1 MKQWS
6 KDIELILD
14 KIRFNSVIMSE
25 EHKLKYIYL
34 KGLLRY
40 FRLPII
46 LLSGINSVISVGLQP
61 YIEQSYISVINCIIS
76 LGCGIIG
83 SIELFLGIQVQMEN
97 ELLVSKEYYIL
108 STTIFK
114 MLSLNIKNRNVN
126 GHEFLEHCFDEY
138 SNLIEKS
145 NIIVNK
151 IIDKLIPLEDILNP
165 GFHIEDVENDI
176 NSFVPLLPPLQNDI
190 ENHLGETE
198 EKETGETGETGE
210 NAENAENDA
219 EENIDFPESFD
230 TEDTEDPPIG
240 NLEEFYYMNM
250 KHI

>member
-6 KDIELILD
+6 QDIELILD
-14 KIRFNSVIMSE
+14 KIRYNSVLMSE

-61 YIEQSYISVINCIIS
+61 YIDQSYISVINCILS

-83 SIELFLGIQVQMEN
+83 SVELFLGIQVQMEN

-108 STTIFK
+108 STSIFK
-114 MLSLNIKNRNVN
+114 MLSLNVKNRNVN

-145 NIIVNK
+145 NIIVTK
-151 IIDKLIPLEDILNP
+151 ITDKLIPLEDILNP
-165 GFHIEDVENDI
+165 GFHLETTDI
-176 NSFVPLLPPLQNDI
+176 NSFIPILPDI
-190 ENHLGETE
+190 ENNLEVPELEPINEPEESPILPQDSLDSGETE
-198 EKETGETGETGE
+198 NTE
-210 NAENAENDA
+210 N
-219 EENIDFPESFD
+219 
-230 TEDTEDPPIG
+230 TEDLNNTIG
-240 NLEEFYYMNM
+240 NLEEFYYMNTANEP
-250 KHI
+250 I